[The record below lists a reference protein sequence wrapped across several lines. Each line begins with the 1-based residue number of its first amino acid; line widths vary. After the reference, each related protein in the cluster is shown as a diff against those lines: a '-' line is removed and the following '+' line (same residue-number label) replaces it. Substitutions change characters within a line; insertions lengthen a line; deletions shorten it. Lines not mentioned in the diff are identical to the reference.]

1 MRSRQVAPEML
12 LDDPEIFKIES
23 RFISLFERTI
33 KKGLLNTPGP
43 QIKPAVKRAFN
54 SAVFRAQLDKL
65 IDDIYLYSISETD
78 KLISKALSASL
89 IRSPRIHSL
98 TAADTNTQG
107 EPLILTEEA
116 VKQSTELAVE
126 VSESIIRMLQEEG
139 IYQENPRKL
148 AGRIIDLWGGEKYR
162 AVRFARTITADIA
175 TSTSLHRFKTQG
187 IEKVQFYATIDKRT
201 SPQCRMFHG
210 TVFDTNSP
218 EAQNYKV
225 PLHPHCRSSLIPIT
239 IFSEY
244 DKSMEFQN
252 RDFSKPMGQN
262 FKPMDEAMDKEAI
275 EKVFKDIDKFKE
287 KWAIPKFVFD
297 EDIEKRLMKLGVGVE
312 AEARPL

>member
-12 LDDPEIFKIES
+12 LDSPEIFKIEN
-23 RFISLFERTI
+23 RFSSLFERTI
-33 KKGLLNTPGP
+33 KKGLLNIPGP
-43 QIKPAVKRAFN
+43 KIKTSVKSAFR
-54 SAVFRAQLDKL
+54 SAVFRVQLDKL

-89 IRSPRIHSL
+89 IRSPSRHYLS
-98 TAADTNTQG
+98 AADTNTQDT
-107 EPLILTEEA
+107 PLILTEEA

-148 AGRIIDLWGGEKYR
+148 AGRIIYLWNGEKYR

-201 SPQCRMFHG
+201 SSQCRMLHG
-210 TVFDTNSP
+210 TVMLADSP
-218 EAQNYKV
+218 EARRYIP
-225 PLHPHCRSSLIPIT
+225 PLHPSCRSSILPIT

-252 RDFSKPMGQN
+252 RDFTKPMGQN
-262 FKPMDEAMDKEAI
+262 FKTMDEAMDKEAM
-275 EKVFKDIDKFKE
+275 EKVFKNIDKFKE
-287 KWAIPKFVFD
+287 KWSIPKFVFD
-297 EDIEKRLMKLGVGVE
+297 EDIEKRLMKLGVSVE
-312 AEARPL
+312 SK

>member
-1 MRSRQVAPEML
+1 ML
-12 LDDPEIFKIES
+12 LDSPEIYKIEN
-23 RFISLFERTI
+23 RFSSLFERTI
-33 KKGLLNTPGP
+33 KKGLLNIPGP
-43 QIKPAVKRAFN
+43 KIKSSVKRAFS
-54 SAVFRAQLDKL
+54 SATFRTQLDRL
-65 IDDIYLYSISETD
+65 IDDIYLYSIEATD
-78 KLISKALSASL
+78 KLIEQSLNASL
-89 IRSPRIHSL
+89 QRTPRTHFLS
-98 TAADTNTQG
+98 AADTNTQDTT
-107 EPLILTEEA
+107 LILTEEA
-116 VKQSTELAVE
+116 VRQSKELAVE
-126 VSESIIRMLQEEG
+126 ISESIIEMLKDEA
-139 IYQENPRKL
+139 IYQEHPTKL
-148 AGRIIDLWGGEKYR
+148 AGRIIDLWNGEKYR

-218 EAQNYKV
+218 EAQKYKV

-287 KWAIPKFVFD
+287 KYSIPKFVFD
-297 EDIEKRLMKLGVGVE
+297 EDIEKRLMKLGVGGE
-312 AEARPL
+312 AEARHL